1 MKHHLISSQSW
12 KKLLLPVLVAGSLLA
27 LPVSTRATLPN
38 TGAGNLT
45 VIFGSA
51 TYNALGNGT
60 VGNLNVT
67 ATTNNT
73 VLGWVSF
80 SDGSAAGGS
89 LAAGDVLNFILPSS
103 TSAILSQV
111 TGGAATVLNG
121 GTITSNGRVVLL
133 NPTGITINSGTS
145 ISTASFYGTTVPE
158 PLAYFEANGI
168 PQVFTATPPATVTS
182 GAMVVGGGVQLA
194 TIGGTG
200 TVGFAGNTVSIGGA
214 AATVVNG
221 NLYLESQSGAIA
233 VSAGAG
239 TLTVGSATAGG
250 NLTVVS
256 NGGNVDLANGS
267 NTTIYG
273 TATINTSGVVAN
285 GGVVDTDSFFA
296 STAGTLSTIN
306 AGTGATG
313 GVVNL
318 TSADFAS
325 IGVIGHNV
333 TIDDPTANTIAI
345 GTSTI
350 NGTLSVVSTGGSIN
364 NTGAVSATGNIA
376 LQANT
381 AGKSITFSTSGN
393 VGFAAINST
402 GAANSVTITG
412 TGNLTFNNTVTSPTV
427 SITTTGGNYS
437 DSGVVASTK
446 ETVNASGNVALA
458 AEAALNPSVSITSG
472 NTITQGGALNITTG
486 TFTAPTITLTQ
497 ATNTIAKA
505 ILIGGGGSGAI
516 PVQVQD
522 AVATLT
528 VGTGTNVTGAA
539 VITNNGVAGT
549 GGIALGAASA
559 DTISFGST
567 LTLNAGG
574 TAGAIT
580 TASTNVNVTGAVT
593 ANTVNSAITLG
604 LAGSANTN
612 FGQINGVSGTGLFT
626 INETGTTNLG
636 TITTTGGLAVTS
648 ATSIVNTGG
657 LIVTASGGVTLSAG
671 SAATPGSI
679 QVGANGANAVIPGQ
693 ITLGFASGLT
703 LWDAPGAA
711 VTVATNA
718 VTTETVATEAIWVT
732 DNSALTVN
740 GGADFGT
747 LSFNVQN
754 GAVTVTDPASLIL
767 TNLVDPA
774 TNVATLGISA
784 TAGSITL
791 GSGINLL
798 GAGPA
803 FPGFAVTFTANTV
816 AGQSIVDTANS
827 PSYIVGNVSVNSKSI
842 GINNNTANSWG
853 QVSLTSSGSIAYTE
867 GGTANIGFISATGGS
882 GTVAITSVSGN
893 IIQGTNA
900 TAIVIPAGYTSASF
914 SAPTGGV
921 TLNVAANAINKSA
934 PISVTANG
942 AGATGNSTIFNSLQ
956 TVIGNVVDDNG
967 TFTLGS
973 AAAPIGGT
981 VTQAAGTSIF
991 EYGQLTVIT
1000 NGSAVTLANAGN
1012 NFGNIAI
1019 DTTDIVLVGGPPPV
1033 PTPTT
1038 PGGAA
1043 VSIRET
1049 GTDNYTSVTAGT
1061 NVTSTFTAVDDS
1073 ANIIETGNTG
1083 IIAGGGASITAKSG
1097 TITLNATGNSFGGK
1111 AVFLNTGAGA
1121 AAITDSFGSIVFAD
1135 GTSVGGNLTVKETGA
1150 NGTIKDS
1157 GALSTVTVG
1166 GTFAILAPTA
1176 GTGFITFV
1184 GDASTFGSVEVQAGS
1199 GTSSLLDNTNLV
1211 LVPGTV
1217 VNGPITLTSSGN
1229 ITTSGVGGSNYNA
1242 TLELVANGSIVISN
1256 PTYIIGTLSTD
1267 AIAGPTNLSFLS
1279 KLSNLNSITPVNLG
1293 NASNYT
1299 GPSP

>member
-38 TGAGNLT
+38 TGSGNLT

-51 TYNALGNGT
+51 TYNNLGNGT

-67 ATTNNT
+67 TTTPNT

-80 SDGSAAGGS
+80 SDGSPAGGS

-103 TSAILSQV
+103 TSAVLSQV

-133 NPTGITINSGTS
+133 NPTGITINNGTS
-145 ISTASFYGTTVPE
+145 ISTASFYATTVPE
-158 PLAYFEANGI
+158 PLAYFETNGI
-168 PQVFTATPPATVTS
+168 PQVFTSTPPATVTS

-221 NLYLESQSGAIA
+221 NLYLESQGGAIN

-250 NLTVVS
+250 NLTIVS

-285 GGVVDTDSFFA
+285 GGVVDTNSFFA

-306 AGTGATG
+306 AGTGGTG

-325 IGVIGHNV
+325 IGVIGRNV
-333 TIDDPTANTIAI
+333 VISDPTGNNIAI

-350 NGTLSVVSTGGSIN
+350 NGTLSVTSTGGSIA
-364 NTGAVSATGNIA
+364 NTGAVTDTTGAIS

-393 VGFAAINST
+393 VSFGAINST
-402 GAANSVTITG
+402 GAKNSVTITG
-412 TGNLTFNNTVTSPTV
+412 TGNLTFGATVTSPTV

-437 DSGVVASTK
+437 DSGVVASTQ
-446 ETVNASGNVALA
+446 ETVSASGNVVLA
-458 AEAALNPSVSITSG
+458 AEAALNPSESITSTG
-472 NTITQGGALNITTG
+472 GSITQGGALNITTG
-486 TFTAPTITLTQ
+486 TFTAPTITLTTP
-497 ATNTIAKA
+497 TNTIGTA
-505 ILIGGGGSGAI
+505 ILIGGGGSSAT
-516 PVQVQD
+516 PVQLQD

-528 VGTGTNVTGAA
+528 IGNGTNVTGAA
-539 VITNNGVAGT
+539 LIQNNGVAGV
-549 GGIALGAASA
+549 GGITFGAASG

-567 LTLNAGG
+567 LGLTSGATSG
-574 TAGAIT
+574 TI
-580 TASTNVNVTGAVT
+580 ASTSKNINVTGAVS
-593 ANTVNSAITLG
+593 ANTTNSAITLG
-604 LAGSANTN
+604 VAGSTNTN
-612 FGQINGVSGTGLFT
+612 FGQISGTSGTALFT
-626 INETGTTNLG
+626 INETGSTNLG

-648 ATSIVNTGG
+648 AGNIVNTGG

-671 SAATPGSI
+671 SAAAPGSI
-679 QVGANGANAVIPGQ
+679 QVGASGAPAVIPGQ

-703 LWDAPGAA
+703 LWDMPGAA
-711 VTVATNA
+711 VTVSTNA
-718 VTTETVATEAIWVT
+718 TTTETVATEAIWIT
-732 DNSALTVN
+732 DSSNLTVN

-747 LSFNVQN
+747 LSYNVQN
-754 GAVTVTDPASLIL
+754 GSVTVTDPASLIL

-774 TNVATLGISA
+774 TNGVNISNTAT
-784 TAGSITL
+784 TGSITL

-798 GAGPA
+798 GSG
-803 FPGFAVTFTANTV
+803 GLVSFTATGSGGAV
-816 AGQSIVDTANS
+816 VDTANS
-827 PSYIVGNVSVNSKSI
+827 PSYIIGNVAVNAKSI

-853 QVSLTSSGSIAYTE
+853 QVALTSSGSIAYTE
-867 GGTANIGFISATGGS
+867 GQTANIGSISATGSS
-882 GTVAITSVSGN
+882 GTVAISSVSGN
-893 IIQGTNA
+893 IVQGAGA
-900 TAIVIPAGYTSASF
+900 TAISINPGYTGASF
-914 SAPTGGV
+914 SAPTGQV
-921 TLNVAANAINKSA
+921 QLTVATNSIASSA
-934 PISVTANG
+934 PIAVTANG
-942 AGATGNSTIFNSLQ
+942 GTSVYAGSVIDNNAATVL
-956 TVIGNVVDDNG
+956 GNVVENNG
-967 TFTLGS
+967 TFTLTTLAS
-973 AAAPIGGT
+973 GGT
-981 VTQAAGTSIF
+981 VTQASGTSIF
-991 EYGQLTVIT
+991 EYGTMTVTADGAKI
-1000 NGSAVTLANAGN
+1000 TLANAGN
-1012 NFGNIAI
+1012 NFGGLTL
-1019 DTTDIVLVGGPPPV
+1019 DSTDAGA
-1033 PTPTT
+1033 TAA
-1038 PGGAA
+1038 GAA
-1043 VSIRET
+1043 VSVRET
-1049 GTDNYTSVTAGT
+1049 GTNNYISVKTGTALTSI
-1061 NVTSTFTAVDDS
+1061 FTATDDT
-1073 ANIIETGNTG
+1073 ANIIETGNLG
-1083 IIAGGGASITAKSG
+1083 IIAGGGASFTAKSG
-1097 TITLNATGNSFGGK
+1097 SITLNATGNSFNGK
-1111 AVFLNTGAGA
+1111 AVLLSTGSGN
-1121 AAITDSFGSIVFAD
+1121 AAITDSFGALVFAD
-1135 GTSVGGNLTVKETGA
+1135 GTNVGGNLTATETGA
-1150 NGTIKDS
+1150 NGTITDS

-1166 GTFAILAPTA
+1166 GTFAILAPKA
-1176 GTGFITFV
+1176 GTGSITFV

-1199 GTSSLLDNTNLV
+1199 GTSSLLDNANLV

-1229 ITTSGVGGSNYNA
+1229 ITTSGVGGSNYNS
-1242 TLELVANGSIVISN
+1242 TLELVANGSIVITN
-1256 PTYIIGTLSTD
+1256 PTYITGGLSVD

-1279 KLSNLNSITPVNLG
+1279 ILSNLNGIKPTNLG

-1299 GPSP
+1299 GASP